1 MKAAL
6 VSTLTAVLSLAC
18 CGFATAQDTTGR
30 GMEIYLEHCKS
41 CHSSDAAGFT
51 ARSVQRG
58 SDGTIQTRTMK
69 PLAAF
74 LSTHGAADERDRR
87 ELLVLFEKLMRMDA
101 R

>member
-1 MKAAL
+1 MR
-6 VSTLTAVLSLAC
+6 V
-18 CGFATAQDTTGR
+18 R
-30 GMEIYLEHCKS
+30 
-41 CHSSDAAGFT
+41 
-51 ARSVQRG
+51 RVQRG

>member
-6 VSTLTAVLSLAC
+6 VSTLTAVLSMAC

-41 CHSSDAAGFT
+41 CHGSDAAGFT